1 MPDVFETWS
10 DEVLMALS
18 LDPKPLRPVIKERL
32 MTRIA
37 AEAQYR
43 PAVCIR
49 AVQDNWVPTGVPGVA
64 MKPLYRD
71 RSNGLSTV
79 LIRMEAGA
87 TYPAHR
93 HLDTEQCLVVEGDL
107 RWEDLEYGAGD
118 FVVASADSIHPRL
131 TTEHGNVLLIV
142 SGGNEFVTA

>member
-1 MPDVFETWS
+1 MPQSSEAWS
-10 DEVLMALS
+10 DDILMALS
-18 LDPKPLRPVIKERL
+18 LDPKPLRPAIKEKL
-32 MTRIA
+32 MARIA

-49 AVQDNWVPTGVPGVA
+49 AAQGNWVPTGVPGVA

-79 LIRMEAGA
+79 LIRMDAGA

-93 HLDTEQCLVVEGDL
+93 HIDAEQCLVVEGDL
-107 RWEDLEYGAGD
+107 RWDNLEYRAGD
-118 FVVASADSIHPRL
+118 FVVAAADSIHPRL
-131 TTEHGNVLLIV
+131 TTEHGTVLLIV